1 MSTFISY
8 SYIPKIKSPGK
19 TAHMYIVNL
28 FSSTTVELPS
38 VTKLFADKFWKLMV
52 KIFTTI
58 IFELSSL
65 KKNEVNFVFLSL
77 ASAYVFLPCLSTS
90 WNNKQVK

>member
-8 SYIPKIKSPGK
+8 SYIPKIKSPRK

-52 KIFTTI
+52 KKFHYNYFRVIFP
-58 IFELSSL
+58 EEEWS
-65 KKNEVNFVFLSL
+65 
-77 ASAYVFLPCLSTS
+77 
-90 WNNKQVK
+90 

>member
-8 SYIPKIKSPGK
+8 SYIPKIESPRK
-19 TAHMYIVNL
+19 TARMYIVNL

-52 KIFTTI
+52 KIFFGLDQNI
-58 IFELSSL
+58 LI
-65 KKNEVNFVFLSL
+65 KVVNFLFSL
-77 ASAYVFLPCLSTS
+77 
-90 WNNKQVK
+90 WKKQI